1 MSTTCVTLTSLHSEA
16 HSIPVFNT
24 KPLHSK
30 PSFSISPGKIPAVC
44 TCPHIFLADDDPFQG
59 FYYETLFQKSLD
71 FEGLAIEKKD
81 FGFDLFKSGE
91 ELLTRYQSTKIC
103 RCTSRRL
110 MIIVDYNMGKGKM
123 NGIETALK
131 LREIGFAGIIILR
144 TSETD
149 EYLKENHKDLERI
162 LERKAVN
169 EILGKNNHNETKE
182 RIQRIMGKLF
192 ERQ

>member
-1 MSTTCVTLTSLHSEA
+1 MSTTCVGTLTSLCSGVHST
-16 HSIPVFNT
+16 PVFNT
-24 KPLHSK
+24 KPLHSR
-30 PSFSISPGKIPAVC
+30 PSFSIYPGKTPVC

-59 FYYETLFQKSLD
+59 FYYQTLFQKSLD

-91 ELLTRYQSTKIC
+91 ELLKRYKSTQTC
-103 RCTSRRL
+103 RCSRKL

-123 NGIETALK
+123 NGIETALE
-131 LREIGFAGIIILR
+131 LRKIGFAGIIILR

-162 LERKAVN
+162 LERKVVN

-182 RIQRIMGKLF
+182 RIQGIMGKLF